1 MLNNNKDNDDVISLG
16 FLLII
21 IVIFSLVGINLYCCD
36 VGSAANKTL
45 QFWQH

>member
-1 MLNNNKDNDDVISLG
+1 MLNNNNDNDDVISLG

-36 VGSAANKTL
+36 GGVCS
-45 QFWQH
+45 